1 MNLHQQQMHPEYVE
15 GCFGC
20 KISTLQMG
28 VGDANSKVSM
38 STSKWDAE
46 LKAYRSAREQGIQP
60 AGTSMKQI
68 QKAVEISNKTG
79 KAYGA

>member
-1 MNLHQQQMHPEYVE
+1 MSLHQQQTHPEFVE

-20 KISTLQMG
+20 KVSTLQLG

-38 STSKWDAE
+38 STTKWDAE
-46 LKAYRSAREQGIQP
+46 LKAYRAARDQGIQP